1 MFPPTREGSLAFHSN
16 SLGSAFSGSYIHK
29 TTIYKIKCVHISL
42 HFGQISFLVVE
53 KYNYKNVLFLK
64 FQMSQLKKSKLV
76 CCFFLILFYF

>member
-42 HFGQISFLVVE
+42 HFGQISFLVVA

-64 FQMSQLKKSKLV
+64 FQISQLKKNQN
-76 CCFFLILFYF
+76 